1 MPIDTPLDSL
11 EVLIFDCQTT
21 GSRPETA
28 DLLEVG
34 WIRTSAI
41 RTSTTDP
48 LPVVSGPVQL
58 PPGKKIPVP
67 VSRITGMTDSDLID
81 GWAIDTV
88 WDRLNETVRSI
99 RKDNHSKRCPTVIHF
114 ARFELPFLHY
124 LHNAYGAVSDFP
136 LDVLCTHQL
145 AKRLLP
151 ELPRKSL
158 RALAGYFGYS
168 VPPSRRSVDHVKATA
183 VIWQHLVDLLFQTQG
198 IERLAEMKSWLAKTA
213 FVPNT
218 SRRYPMPKG
227 TRDAVP
233 NSPGVYHFNRSN
245 GDLLYIGKA
254 TRLRQR
260 INSHFRKSGR
270 RSEKSLE
277 MLTQA
282 TQLEIKPTASA
293 LEAALLESEE
303 IKKFRPPYNVALLPD
318 NRHIWFISND
328 FRSFSCVPDQQ
339 HPLGPVL
346 HRGSYSALHAMGS
359 LLMRAA
365 KPGSIA
371 AVEDAATLLDLPERF
386 CPNQVCLLDGIKL
399 FKTRHESAID
409 QKLLWRSLLFIGDR
423 LKRLASID
431 SQSDSPQENGDSHS
445 ENIASN
451 AGDFEWTADDVVK
464 RLENLLGHCAWMLR
478 RARWLIMLTESTLV
492 WSSWQNSI
500 MGLSISGG
508 QIVDQYELDA
518 FEAPPVPP
526 SYKRDVSVRKECID
540 LWTYDRLRV
549 LMTELRRLTTTG
561 RTVCLRLGKRGL
573 LREKCLAKA
582 LRHV

>member
-1 MPIDTPLDSL
+1 MPIDTPLDAL

-21 GSRPETA
+21 GSRPESA

-34 WIRTSAI
+34 WTRTSA
-41 RTSTTDP
+41 SSAPATDP
-48 LPVVSGPVQL
+48 LPVISGPVQL
-58 PPGKKIPVP
+58 PPGKKIPTP

-81 GWAIDTV
+81 GWEIDTV

-99 RKDNHSKRCPTVIHF
+99 RSDNHSKRCPTVIHF

-124 LHNAYGAVSDFP
+124 LHKAYGAASDFP
-136 LDVLCTHQL
+136 LDVLCTHEL

-168 VPPSRRSVDHVKATA
+168 VPPRRRSTDHVKATA
-183 VIWQHLVDLLFQTQG
+183 VIWQHLVDLLYQTQG
-198 IERLAEMKSWLAKTA
+198 IERLVEMKTWLAKTA
-213 FVPNT
+213 VVPKA
-218 SRRYPMPKG
+218 RRRFPMPKN

-233 NSPGVYHFNRSN
+233 NSPGVYHFIRSN

-254 TRLRQR
+254 TRLRER

-282 TQLEIKPTASA
+282 IQLEVKPTASA

-303 IKKFRPPYNVALLPD
+303 IKKFRPPYNIALLPD
-318 NRHIWFISND
+318 NRHVWFISND
-328 FRSFSCVPDQQ
+328 FKSFSCVPDQQ
-339 HPLGPVL
+339 HTLGPVL
-346 HRGSYSALHAMGS
+346 HRGSFSALHAMGS
-359 LLMRAA
+359 FLMRAA
-365 KPGSIA
+365 KPGFA
-371 AVEDAATLLDLPERF
+371 AAAEDAATLLDLPERF
-386 CPNQVCLLDGIKL
+386 CPDQGCLNDGLEL
-399 FKTRHESAID
+399 FKTLHGPAID
-409 QKLLWRSLLFIGDR
+409 SKPLWRSLLSIGDR
-423 LKRLASID
+423 QKRLASVD
-431 SQSDSPQENGDSHS
+431 SQSESPQEDVGSNS

-451 AGDFEWTADDVVK
+451 VVDFEWTADDVVK

-492 WSSWQNSI
+492 WSSRQDSI

-508 QIVDQYELDA
+508 QIVDRYKLDV
-518 FEAPPVPP
+518 FGAPPVPP
-526 SYKRDVSVRKECID
+526 SYKRDVSIRKECIG

-561 RTVCLRLGKRGL
+561 RSVYLRLGKRGL
-573 LREKCLAKA
+573 LRETCLAKA
-582 LRHV
+582 LQHV

>member
-1 MPIDTPLDSL
+1 MPIDTRLDSL

-21 GSRPETA
+21 GSRPESA

-34 WIRTSAI
+34 WIRTSAK
-41 RTSTTDP
+41 RVYATDP
-48 LPVVSGPVQL
+48 LPIVSRPVRL
-58 PPGKKIPVP
+58 PPGKKIPTP
-67 VSRITGMTDSDLID
+67 VTRITGMTDSDLID
-81 GWAIDTV
+81 GWTIDTV

-99 RKDNHSKRCPTVIHF
+99 RKKNHSKRCPTVIHF
-114 ARFELPFLHY
+114 ARFELSFLQFLHK
-124 LHNAYGAVSDFP
+124 AYGASSDFP

-151 ELPRKSL
+151 ELPRKGL

-168 VPPSRRSVDHVKATA
+168 VPPRRRSVDHVKATA
-183 VIWQHLVDLLFQTQG
+183 VIWQHLVDLLYQTQG
-198 IERLAEMKSWLAKTA
+198 IERLAEMKTWLAKTTV
-213 FVPNT
+213 VPNT
-218 SRRYPMPKG
+218 SRRFPMPKD

-233 NSPGVYHFNRSN
+233 NSPGVYHFYRSN

-303 IKKFRPPYNVALLPD
+303 IKKFCPPYNIALLPG
-318 NRHIWFISND
+318 NRQVWFLSNNFNSIS
-328 FRSFSCVPDQQ
+328 CKPDQL

-346 HRGSYSALHAMGS
+346 HHGSFSALHALGS
-359 LLMRAA
+359 LLMQAA
-365 KPGSIA
+365 KPGSTA
-371 AVEDAATLLDLPERF
+371 AAEDAATLLDLPERF
-386 CPNQVCLLDGIKL
+386 CPDQVCLQDGIEQ
-399 FKTRHESAID
+399 FKILYGPAID
-409 QKLLWRSLLFIGDR
+409 SKPLWRSLLSIGDR
-423 LKRLASID
+423 QKRLASID
-431 SQSDSPQENGDSHS
+431 SQAEFTQEDGDSVS
-445 ENIASN
+445 ENNASN
-451 AGDFEWTADDVVK
+451 AGDFEWTADDVVN
-464 RLENLLGHCAWMLR
+464 RFENLLGHCAWMLR
-478 RARWLIMLTESTLV
+478 RARWLTMLTESTIV
-492 WSSWQNSI
+492 WSSRQDSI

-508 QIVDQYELDA
+508 EIVDQYELDT
-518 FEAPPVPP
+518 FEVPPVPP
-526 SYKRDVSVRKECID
+526 SYKRDVSIRKESID
-540 LWTYDRLRV
+540 LGTYDRLRV

-573 LREKCLAKA
+573 LKEKCLAKA
-582 LRHV
+582 LRQV

>member
-1 MPIDTPLDSL
+1 MLNDNPLDAL

-21 GSRPETA
+21 GSRPESA

-34 WIRTSAI
+34 WTRTSAI
-41 RTSTTDP
+41 NVSAPDP
-48 LPVVSGPVQL
+48 HPIIGCPVQL
-58 PPGKKIPVP
+58 PPSKKIPTP
-67 VSRITGMTDSDLID
+67 ISRITGITDSDLID
-81 GWAIDTV
+81 GWAIDTI

-99 RKDNHSKRCPTVIHF
+99 RKDNHLRRCPTVIHF

-124 LHNAYGAVSDFP
+124 LHEAYGAASDFP
-136 LDVLCTHQL
+136 LDVFCTHEL

-151 ELPRKSL
+151 ELPRKGL

-168 VPPSRRSVDHVKATA
+168 VPPKRRSVDHVKATA
-183 VIWQHLVDLLFQTQG
+183 VIWQHLVDLLYQTQG
-198 IERLAEMKSWLAKTA
+198 IGRLAEMKTWLTKTGVVSNA
-213 FVPNT
+213 
-218 SRRYPMPKG
+218 SRRFPMPKD
-227 TRDAVP
+227 TRDALP

-260 INSHFRKSGR
+260 INSHFRKSGH

-282 TQLEIKPTASA
+282 TQLKIKPTASA

-303 IKKFRPPYNVALLPD
+303 IKKFRPPYNIALLPD
-318 NRHIWFISND
+318 NRHLFFISND
-328 FRSFSCVPDQQ
+328 FSGFSFMPDQQ

-346 HRGSYSALHAMGS
+346 RRGSFSALHAMGL

-365 KPGSIA
+365 KPGSTEA
-371 AVEDAATLLDLPERF
+371 AENAATLLDLPERF
-386 CPNQVCLLDGIKL
+386 CPDKLCLLDGIEQ
-399 FKTRHESAID
+399 FKNRHGPAID
-409 QKLLWRSLLFIGDR
+409 SKPLWRSLLSIGDR
-423 LKRLASID
+423 QKRLASND
-431 SQSDSPQENGDSHS
+431 SQSESPQRDGDSHS

-451 AGDFEWTADDVVK
+451 AGDFEWTADDVVN

-492 WSSWQNSI
+492 WSSRQDSI

-508 QIVDQYELDA
+508 QIVDQYALDD
-518 FEAPPVPP
+518 FKAPPVPP

-561 RTVCLRLGKRGL
+561 RTVCLRLGKRGM
-573 LREKCLAKA
+573 LRETCLAEA

>member
-21 GSRPETA
+21 GSRPESA

-34 WIRTSAI
+34 WVRTSAI
-41 RTSTTDP
+41 SASTVDL
-48 LPVVSGPVQL
+48 LPVISGPVQL
-58 PPGKKIPVP
+58 PPGKKIPMP

-81 GWAIDTV
+81 GWSIDTV

-99 RKDNHSKRCPTVIHF
+99 RKKNHLNRCPTIIHF
-114 ARFELPFLHY
+114 ARFELPFLHC
-124 LHNAYGAVSDFP
+124 LHESYDAASDFP

-151 ELPRKSL
+151 ELPRKGL

-168 VPPSRRSVDHVKATA
+168 VPPSRRSGDHVRATA
-183 VIWQHLVDLLFQTQG
+183 VIWQHLVDLLYQTHG
-198 IERLAEMKSWLAKTA
+198 IERLVEMKTWLAETA
-213 FVPNT
+213 AAPDA
-218 SRRYPMPKG
+218 SRRYPMPKE

-233 NSPGVYHFNRSN
+233 NSPGVYHFYRSN

-303 IKKFRPPYNVALLPD
+303 IKKYRPPYNIALLPN
-318 NRHIWFISND
+318 NRQVWFLSKD
-328 FRSFSCVPDQQ
+328 FKNFSFGPDRQ

-346 HRGSYSALHAMGS
+346 HRGSFSALHAMGS
-359 LLMRAA
+359 LLLRAA
-365 KPGSIA
+365 KTGSTA
-371 AVEDAATLLDLPERF
+371 AAEDATTLLDLPERF
-386 CPNQVCLLDGIKL
+386 CPEQVCLLDGIEL
-399 FKTRHESAID
+399 FKTRHELAID
-409 QKLLWRSLLFIGDR
+409 QKLLWRSLLSIGDSQ
-423 LKRLASID
+423 KRLASID
-431 SQSDSPQENGDSHS
+431 SQSESPQENGDSHS
-445 ENIASN
+445 ENISSK

-492 WSSWQNSI
+492 WSSRQNSI